1 MFTLLIRTILFSL
14 CLKSFIVSGNEIVTM
29 PFDPVVQHFAVNT
42 DISVDVY
49 VPQSAVKG
57 QRFPT
62 LYVMDSQHYFY
73 SALGYQR
80 SLTKGISSV
89 DVSPQFIV
97 IGINTSKLSKRKTR
111 GEYLNRRSDE
121 VIAML
126 SKEIIPFV
134 DAKFPTSK
142 RRLYFGWQSAA
153 MIGLRL
159 FNSHPE
165 LFSDYLLASAQYVS
179 PKALKD
185 TEKTLQ
191 AKSLNHKFYLIIGEA
206 ETHTLV
212 GHRSLVTL
220 FEKNKQQGIKWHFR
234 VSDRYSGLYDHH
246 TSPVEALSDGLAWV
260 FEDYPDIVFNS
271 LTEVASFGGVDA
283 IKDYYRVRAKRY
295 GVSDEVATQTK
306 FSLFRHAVAAD
317 NLKQFN
323 EFEQALGYYQ
333 VIGWHHFFG
342 RFFIKHQRFKRAKEV
357 YQSGLLERPN
367 DHRYYRGLAVANV
380 GLKRLEL
387 AITHYHKAI
396 MNAPD
401 DIKTIYQKELNT
413 LMEAN

>member
-29 PFDPVVQHFAVNT
+29 SFDPVVQHIAVNT

-49 VPQSAVKG
+49 VPPSAVKG
-57 QRFPT
+57 QRFPA

-121 VIAML
+121 FIAML

-206 ETHTLV
+206 ETHTLA

-220 FEKNKQQGIKWHFR
+220 FEKNKQQGIKWQFR

-271 LTEVASFGGVDA
+271 LVEVASFGGVDA

-295 GVSDEVATQTK
+295 DVSDEVATQTK

-367 DHRYYRGLAVANV
+367 DHRYYRGLAVANI
-380 GLKRLEL
+380 GIKRPKL
-387 AITHYHKAI
+387 AIAHYHNAI

-401 DIKTIYQKELNT
+401 DIKTIYQKELNV